1 MPITLL
7 NKNFADEFRGDN
19 LTFLKSNA
27 GDKTEMRLFFRSN
40 ILFRSGGGVTAF
52 VDGADKS
59 IDSSVNFED
68 EGFRVGDEVLYE
80 VLNSSGSTIW
90 AEASTVTLVDGTHI
104 ELTDLSQLPDALN
117 LEQVRLRVRQRD
129 ERGTYLRIRE
139 GLIVNFNQ
147 VPNEEAGTP
156 FSLIDNEPTRYSFDL
171 RTLSGSGDLFGT
183 SIGKKSGAAV
193 WECKITDE
201 TTAEAGDSQF
211 DLYYSLSIDFANTG
225 MFTPSAFDTSNCLKS
240 FVEFEFQSLFGEPFN
255 TLRFVFNENADTG
268 YYNEAYNNEPTD
280 AFALTSVTEL
290 SISSPTD
297 FAAQI
302 QYTGGSTDYGIGGC
316 YLPKDSAYYQSQ
328 FEEQYFLSMFAVTQ
342 GGAIPLAITSEPNPS
357 GALFDLELVNVSNVG
372 DIFSFKIKFTPN
384 ANLTTFLNSRDDNDR
399 TFLIW
404 IRIGEQN
411 VLVAEAQAK
420 VLSTYGGEIKMEKH
434 KILDHSENIQNT
446 FEETDGINSDTED
459 DLAFV
464 GTFKVARNSDFTN
477 FTARIQA
484 KNTDN
489 DAEFTL
495 VQANFNVS
503 EIPNIDG
510 AKPIDLS
517 VTINGNLPTT
527 SAKINAKL
535 VRYPLLDDA
544 SYYGMKIYFPWVNRW
559 EYWLQQLNAN
569 NAFYGQKTK
578 NWVPYANTTDWTL
591 QVVVEMIK
599 DGFLFDYV
607 NNFNNYE
614 YNNSEYITSEINL
627 LSLDESPL
635 SVIPVGDQIIVE
647 SLHETQTG
655 EPWDTENT
663 WAVITC
669 EPYESAQRWM
679 ASSVIN
685 FDSNASNPLSAITGT
700 KATLDFLSAD
710 KIARLRCYFD
720 SNRINLQ
727 NGVKFT
733 AKIKGQFKDGTGPL
747 KQERIFQKFEAIRFP
762 QTFTEQNRGVKT
774 CCDSIVVASLDS
786 NETWKNDVTSAWIK
800 LSSVAD
806 DCNFYVLKDG
816 EQVREYESVA
826 FPNEANAFYASVIWK
841 DILSEFGVGCYSIQ
855 VAYTIAGVSGTI
867 EWGEYELIEY
877 SIEACLHQARIRAIF
892 NSNQEIDGINFTGAN
907 VESTVRFYGFIG
919 NRQPNTEVNN
929 LIYNNREMRSVIR
942 ENLNEYEIITDPLC
956 DCLTKQIVD
965 LFLISENELFITDYN
980 SFNHSYR
987 YLDTPVILKETAQF
1001 TYNDLS
1007 RLASVR
1013 AVVSDKFRNQRTFY

>member
-7 NKNFADEFRGDN
+7 NKSFADEFRGDS

-27 GDKTEMRLFFRSN
+27 GDKTEMRLYFRSN
-40 ILFRSGGGVTAF
+40 ILFRSGNGISAF
-52 VDGADKS
+52 VDYGNKS

-68 EGFRVGDEVLYE
+68 EGFRVGDTVLYE
-80 VLNSSGSTIW
+80 VLNSAGVSIFDQET
-90 AEASTVTLVDGTHI
+90 TVTLVDGTHI
-104 ELTDLSQLPDALN
+104 ELDSIATLPDTMN
-117 LEQVRLRVRQRD
+117 SEQVRLRVRQYTAGGAIVRK
-129 ERGTYLRIRE
+129 RE
-139 GLIVNFNQ
+139 GLIVSFNQ
-147 VPNEEAGTP
+147 VSNEETGTP
-156 FSLIDNEPTRYSFDL
+156 FSLIDNEPTRFSFDL
-171 RTLSGSGDLFGT
+171 RLLSGSGDIYGV
-183 SIGKKSGAAV
+183 SIGKKSGAAI
-193 WECKITDE
+193 WKCKITEE
-201 TTAEAGDSQF
+201 TLSVTDHQF
-211 DLYYSLSIDFANTG
+211 DLYYSLYVDFANTG
-225 MFTPSAFDTSNCLKS
+225 MFTESAFDTANCLKT
-240 FVEFEFQSLFGEPFN
+240 FVEMEFQSLYGEPFN
-255 TLRFVFNENADTG
+255 TLKFVFNENADTG
-268 YYNEAYNNEPTD
+268 YYNEAYNNEQTD

-290 SISSPTD
+290 SISEPTE
-297 FAAQI
+297 FKAQI
-302 QYTGGSTDYGIGGC
+302 QYTGASIDYGIGGC

-342 GGAIPLAITSEPNPS
+342 GGAIPLAITSELNPS
-357 GALFDLELVNVSNVG
+357 GASFNLELLSVSNVG
-372 DIFSFKIKFTPN
+372 DVFDFKMAFTPN
-384 ANLTTFLNSRDDNDR
+384 ANLTTFLNTRDEDDR

-404 IRIGEQN
+404 VRIGEQN

-420 VLSTYGGEIKMEKH
+420 VLSTYGGEIKMQKH
-434 KILDHSENIQNT
+434 KILDHSENVQNT
-446 FEETDGINSDTED
+446 SEAISGINSDTED

-464 GTFKVARNSDFTN
+464 ATFKVDRNSDFSN

-489 DAEFTL
+489 EAEFTL
-495 VQANFNVS
+495 VQANFNLS

-517 VTINGNLPTT
+517 VVINGNLPTT
-527 SAKINAKL
+527 SAKISAQL
-535 VRYPLLDDA
+535 VRYPLLDDVN
-544 SYYGMKIYFPWVNRW
+544 YYGMKIYLPWVNRW

-578 NWVPYANTTDWTL
+578 NWVPYANTADWTL
-591 QVVVEMIK
+591 QVVVEMIQ
-599 DGFLFDYV
+599 DGFLYDYV
-607 NNFNNYE
+607 NDFNNYE
-614 YNNSEYITSEINL
+614 YNNSEFITSEINL
-627 LSLDESPL
+627 LAIDESPL
-635 SVIPVGDQIIVE
+635 SVIPAGDQIIIE

-663 WAVITC
+663 WAMITV
-669 EPYESAQRWM
+669 EPYESAQRWI

-685 FDSNASNPLSAITGT
+685 FDSNTSNPLSAITGT

-720 SNRINLQ
+720 SNKINLS

-733 AKIKGQFKDGTGPL
+733 AKVKGQLKDSGGL
-747 KQERIFQKFEAIRFP
+747 VKQERIFQKFDAVRFP

-774 CCDSIVVASLDS
+774 CCDSIVVASTTTES
-786 NETWKNDVTSAWIK
+786 WKNDVTSAWIK
-800 LSSVAD
+800 LSSNAD
-806 DCNFYVLKDG
+806 TCNFYVLKDG
-816 EQVREYESVA
+816 EVVREYAEVE
-826 FPNEANAFYASVIWK
+826 FPNQPNAYYATVIWQ
-841 DILSEFGVGCYSIQ
+841 DILNNFGVGCYSIEVQ
-855 VAYTIAGVSGTI
+855 YSIAGVEGTLQ
-867 EWGEYELIEY
+867 WGEYELIEY
-877 SIEACLHQARIRAIF
+877 SIEACLHHARIKAIF

-907 VESTVRFYGFIG
+907 VESTIRFYGFIG

-965 LFLISENELFITDYN
+965 LFLLSENELFITDYN

-1007 RLASVR
+1007 RLASIR

>member
-7 NKNFADEFRGDN
+7 NKSFADEFRGDS

-40 ILFRSGGGVTAF
+40 ILFRSGVGISAF
-52 VDGADKS
+52 VDGAGKS

-80 VLNSSGSTIW
+80 VLDSSGSTIF
-90 AEASTVTLVDGTHI
+90 AESSTVTLADGTHI
-104 ELTDLSQLPDALN
+104 ELSDLSQIPDVLN
-117 LEQVRLRVRQRD
+117 SEQVRLRVRQRD
-129 ERGTYLRIRE
+129 GSGTYLRIRE

-147 VPNEEAGTP
+147 VPNDEAGTP

-171 RTLSGSGDLFGT
+171 RTLTGSGDLFGT
-183 SIGKKSGAAV
+183 SIGKRSGSAV
-193 WECKITDE
+193 WKCKITDE
-201 TTAEAGDSQF
+201 TRAEAGDSQF
-211 DLYYSLSIDFANTG
+211 DLYYSLYIDFTNTG
-225 MFTPSAFDTSNCLKS
+225 MFTPSSFETSNCLKS

-255 TLRFVFNENADTG
+255 TLKFVFNENADTG
-268 YYNEAYNNEPTD
+268 YYNEAYNNEQTD

-290 SISSPTD
+290 SISEPTE
-297 FAAQI
+297 FKAQI
-302 QYTGGSTDYGIGGC
+302 QYTGASTDYGIGGC
-316 YLPKDSAYYQSQ
+316 YLPKDSAYYQSK
-328 FEEQYFLSMFAVTQ
+328 FEEQYLLSMFAVTQ
-342 GGAIPLAITSEPNPS
+342 GGAIPLAITSELNPS
-357 GALFDLELVNVSNVG
+357 GASFNLELLSVSNVG
-372 DIFSFKIKFTPN
+372 DVFDFKMAFTPN
-384 ANLTTFLNSRDDNDR
+384 ANLTTFLNTRDEDDR

-404 IRIGEQN
+404 VRIGEQN

-420 VLSTYGGEIKMEKH
+420 VLSTYGGEIKMRKH
-434 KILDHSENIQNT
+434 KILDHSENVQNT
-446 FEETDGINSDTED
+446 SEAISGINSDTED

-464 GTFKVARNSDFTN
+464 ATFKVDRNSDFSN

-495 VQANFNVS
+495 VQANFNLS

-510 AKPIDLS
+510 VKPIDLS
-517 VTINGNLPTT
+517 VVINGNLPTT
-527 SAKINAKL
+527 SAKISAQL
-535 VRYPLLDDA
+535 VRYPLLDDVN
-544 SYYGMKIYFPWVNRW
+544 YYGMKIYLPWVNRW

-578 NWVPYANTTDWTL
+578 NWVPYANTADWTL
-591 QVVVEMIK
+591 QVVVEMIQ
-599 DGFLFDYV
+599 DGFLYDYV
-607 NNFNNYE
+607 NDFNNYE
-614 YNNSEYITSEINL
+614 YNNSEFITSEINL
-627 LSLDESPL
+627 LALDESPL
-635 SVIPVGDQIIVE
+635 SVIPAGDQIIIE

-663 WAVITC
+663 WAMITV
-669 EPYESAQRWM
+669 EPYESAQRWI

-720 SNRINLQ
+720 SNKINLA

-733 AKIKGQFKDGTGPL
+733 AKVKGQLKDSGGL
-747 KQERIFQKFEAIRFP
+747 VKQERIFQKFDAVRFP

-774 CCDSIVVASLDS
+774 CCDSIVVASTTS
-786 NETWKNDVTSAWIK
+786 EGWKNDVTSAWIK
-800 LSSVAD
+800 LSSNAD
-806 DCNFYVLKDG
+806 TCNFYVLKDG
-816 EQVREYESVA
+816 EIVREYAEVE
-826 FPNEANAFYASVIWK
+826 FPNQPNAYYATVIWQ
-841 DILSEFGVGCYSIQ
+841 DILNNFGVGCYSIEVQ
-855 VAYTIAGVSGTI
+855 YSIAGVEGTLQ
-867 EWGEYELIEY
+867 WGEYELIEY

-907 VESTVRFYGFIG
+907 VESAIRFYGFIG

-965 LFLISENELFITDYN
+965 LFLLSENELFITDYN

-1007 RLASVR
+1007 RLASIR